1 MLLNSFTV
9 GQACSR
15 LFYCRPRVLFGCFT
29 VGQRWLFYCRSR
41 MLLDSFTVGQGCCLV
56 VLL

>member
-1 MLLNSFTV
+1 MLLDSFTVGQRWLFYCRSRTLLDSFTV

-15 LFYCRPRVLFGCFT
+15 LFYCRSRVL
-29 VGQRWLFYCRSR
+29 
-41 MLLDSFTVGQGCCLV
+41 LDIFTVGQGCCWI

>member
-1 MLLNSFTV
+1 MLLNRFTA

-15 LFYCRPRVLFGCFT
+15 LFYCSPRVFGCFT
-29 VGQRWLFYCRSR
+29 VGQRCWLFYCRSR
-41 MLLDSFTVGQGCCLV
+41 MLDSFTVGQGCCWI